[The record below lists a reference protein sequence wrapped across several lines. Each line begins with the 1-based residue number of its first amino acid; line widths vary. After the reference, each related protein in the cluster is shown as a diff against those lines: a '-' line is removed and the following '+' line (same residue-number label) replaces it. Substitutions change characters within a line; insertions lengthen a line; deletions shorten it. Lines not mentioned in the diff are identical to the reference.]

1 MSPFLSLLQSRW
13 LRVLLGV
20 GLTALVVVVSATG
33 LARFIGGSVEA
44 SDNDVSTVT
53 FEPGLDVEV
62 AVPPGA
68 SARQIG
74 TLLAEEGVIES
85 ANEFELVVRDQG
97 IANQL
102 RAGTYRLI
110 TGMEIDDVLPLL
122 LRGPIADAYRV
133 TIPEGLRVTEI
144 IDVLVEASGLPRGD
158 FETALTQGGVISELR
173 TMPAAPTLTDWEGL
187 LFPDTYEFLRE
198 SPAPRILQVLVDTME
213 ERVATVDWGP
223 LGERGFDI
231 YQGMV
236 VASLIES
243 EVKVAEE
250 RELVSSVI
258 FNRLAE
264 GMPLQ
269 IDAAVLYGIGTRDP
283 AAFNNEFESPYN
295 LYKYG
300 GLPPTPI
307 GAPGRASLEAAANP
321 ATTDFFFYV
330 LSTAEGGHAFA
341 ETFDEHLANIER
353 SRQAGIL
360 PPG

>member
-1 MSPFLSLLQSRW
+1 LF
-13 LRVLLGV
+13 GV

-33 LARFIGGSVEA
+33 LARLIGGSVE
-44 SDNDVSTVT
+44 SDESDSATVT
-53 FEPGLDVEV
+53 VEPGLDVEV

-74 TLLAEEGVIES
+74 TLLAESGVIDS
-85 ANEFELVVRDQG
+85 ANDFELTVRDQG

-102 RAGTYRLI
+102 RAGTYNLI
-110 TGMEIDDVLPLL
+110 TGMSIEDVLPLL

-144 IDVLVEASGLPRGD
+144 IDILVDVSGLPRGD

-198 SPAPRILQVLVDTME
+198 SPASRILQVLTDTME
-213 ERVATVDWGP
+213 ERVASVDWAAMN
-223 LGERGFDI
+223 ESGFDI
-231 YQGMV
+231 YQGLV
-236 VASLIES
+236 IASLIES
-243 EVKVAEE
+243 EVRVADE
-250 RELVSSVI
+250 RPLVASVI
-258 FNRLAE
+258 FNRLRE

-269 IDAAVLYGIGTRDP
+269 IDASVLYGLNTRDP
-283 AAFNNEFESPYN
+283 AEFNNESESPYN
-295 LYKYG
+295 LYKYP

-307 GAPGRASLEAAANP
+307 GAPGRASLEAAASP
-321 ATTDFFFYV
+321 AVTEYFFYV

-353 SRQAGIL
+353 SRAAGIL
-360 PPG
+360 P

>member
-1 MSPFLSLLQSRW
+1 MSPLSLLQSRW

-33 LARFIGGSVEA
+33 LARFIGGSVEPEADDA
-44 SDNDVSTVT
+44 SAVTV
-53 FEPGLDVEV
+53 EPGLDVEV

-68 SARQIG
+68 SARQIA
-74 TLLAEEGVIES
+74 TLLAESGVIES
-85 ANEFELVVRDQG
+85 ANEFELTVRDQG

-110 TGMEIDDVLPLL
+110 TGMGIDDVLPLL
-122 LRGPIADAYRV
+122 LRGPVADAYRV

-144 IDVLVEASGLPRGD
+144 IDILVEASGLQRGD
-158 FETALTQGGVISELR
+158 FETALTQGGVISEIR
-173 TMPAAPTLTDWEGL
+173 NMPAAPTLTDWEGL

-198 SPAPRILQVLVDTME
+198 SPAARILQVLTDTME
-213 ERVATVDWGP
+213 ERVASVDWTA
-223 LGERGFDI
+223 LGESGFDI

-243 EVKVAEE
+243 EVRVADE
-250 RELVSSVI
+250 RPLVSSVVY
-258 FNRLAE
+258 NRLRE
-264 GMPLQ
+264 GMALQ
-269 IDAAVLYGIGTRDP
+269 IDASVLYGIGTRDP
-283 AAFNNEFESPYN
+283 AEFNNEHESPYN
-295 LYKYG
+295 LYKYP

-307 GAPGRASLEAAANP
+307 GAPGRASLEAAARP
-321 ATTDFFFYV
+321 AVTEYFFYV

-341 ETFDEHLANIER
+341 ETFDQHLANIER